1 MTTSSSSSISQSPVS
16 SGLESA
22 ADGRPALNM
31 ALQGPGRLLDCLSN
45 PELDLASRVDCLAA
59 VIVVGSEPV
68 NLLGD
73 GAREALGILPALREA
88 AVSGVCYS
96 GMPEADSLSHVHVL
110 AVHFCPPEDGWLLW
124 FRDAP
129 AKPETAWSDTD
140 LATVTALRADL
151 LEACLHRAT
160 LTNRVQQRLIS
171 RLGHDLCNPLQS
183 ITMSAGLL
191 RPQGER
197 DTELTR
203 HIVAAGKKMDRLLAQ
218 VRDLNQLQAGN
229 AISINPVETNI
240 SALVQAVLEDEQA
253 LYPELSIQAQIEP
266 GITAMVDADRYAE
279 VIAHLLNNAS
289 QQSKPDTPTLIELQ
303 KQEDSSTLTI
313 SCQVDPLSPEQLA
326 GLFQPVTSDGPI
338 SEQSGLGMGLYTC
351 AAIVQAHEGSV
362 GAEQAEESIVFCL
375 TLPLLE
381 S

>member
-1 MTTSSSSSISQSPVS
+1 MTTSSSSSTSPS
-16 SGLESA
+16 PRTSGPESA
-22 ADGRPALNM
+22 SQDAPALNL

-45 PELDLASRVDCLAA
+45 PELDLASRVDCQAA
-59 VIVVGSEPV
+59 VIMVGSEPV

-73 GAREALGILPALREA
+73 AAREALEILPALREA
-88 AVSGVCYS
+88 AVSGICYS
-96 GMPEADSLSHVHVL
+96 GMPGADSLSHVHVL

-124 FRDAP
+124 FRNAP

-140 LATVTALRADL
+140 LATVTTLRADL
-151 LEACLHRAT
+151 LEACLHRAM

-171 RLGHDLCNPLQS
+171 RMGHDLCNPLQS

-197 DTELTR
+197 DIELTR

-240 SALVQAVLEDEQA
+240 SALVQAVLEDEQT
-253 LYPELSIQAQIEP
+253 LYPELSIEARIEP
-266 GITAMVDADRYAE
+266 GITAMVDAERYAE

-289 QQSKPDTPTLIELQ
+289 QQSKPETTTLIELQ
-303 KQEDSSTLTI
+303 KQDVSSTLTI
-313 SCQVDPLSPEQLA
+313 SSQVEPLSPEQLA
-326 GLFQPVTSDGPI
+326 GLFQPVTSDSPI

-362 GAEQAEESIVFCL
+362 GAEQADESIVFCL